1 MNWSD
6 PDSFWLMA
14 TNLGLAAVVLI
25 CVAAIALRIAAELR
39 EQRRESAGIDVE
51 LRQLVADVGAT
62 MADGG
67 EPVKHPEKK

>member
-6 PDSFWLMA
+6 PETFWLMA

-25 CVAAIALRIAAELR
+25 CVVAIAVRIAVELR
-39 EQRRESAGIDVE
+39 ERRKESAGIDVE
-51 LRQLVADVGAT
+51 LRHLVAEVGAT

-67 EPVKHPEKK
+67 EPVNGAEKK